1 MDCMHALIQFT
12 KALYTWLK
20 YLTKVIPNTNTIT
33 LEVRISVYQLN
44 GISAFIRR
52 HNDKTVVY
60 PPVEVPLLD
69 TRPANMPAPW
79 F

>member
-1 MDCMHALIQFT
+1 MHALIQFT
-12 KALYTWLK
+12 KALYTLLK
-20 YLTKVIPNTNTIT
+20 YLPKVIPNIIT

-69 TRPANMPAPW
+69 TRPANMPAP
-79 F
+79 